1 MFFKISINYINE
13 FFFVLKH
20 QLRKIYL
27 NSSIYNK
34 KISKVE
40 AISLV
45 YKPSL
50 NILSSLIKYE
60 KQKNKIEDF
69 NIQSIWEN
77 KNLKHNDFKKL
88 HSFYWLFSIDLESSN
103 KVTQLIIKNW
113 ITKNQNYQTKSWE
126 IDILSK
132 RIIAWISNSKIT
144 YDESDINYKN
154 IFNEIISKQV
164 NHLINEIDRSSKL
177 NDKMIGCTAIT
188 IAGIAY
194 KNNKFLDYGL
204 SLLKKI
210 INTSF
215 DNNYFPKSRNIRQ
228 MVFYLKYFI
237 LIREL
242 LKDSLNDV
250 PEYLDEI
257 IFYLGKSYIF
267 FSKSFNKSFL
277 FNGNNDTNSKDF
289 DKYLNLFRYQFKS
302 NEVEISGYTIL
313 RNRNAIL
320 AVDTGN
326 NPGKSYSQNYQSGAL
341 SFEFFFKNEKLIT
354 NSGYFQDHNH
364 QLNRISKSTAAHSTL
379 TLDNS
384 SVCNFRKNTKGPSVV
399 SSGFKTF
406 DHQVTFEKN
415 FWRIKC
421 SHDGYLSRYGV
432 IHQRNLEFNTDKNIL
447 LGREKLI
454 KKKNF
459 KLTNFEIRFHLL
471 PNIKVIKLQDNKSVL
486 IELENSGWKF
496 FSNDGLIGIETG
508 LYFGNKNNYVENQNI
523 FISGVTAGDEQLI
536 EWEISKI

>member
-77 KNLKHNDFKKL
+77 KNLKYNDFKKI
-88 HSFYWLFSIDLESSN
+88 HSFYWLFSIDLKSSN

-194 KNNKFLDYGL
+194 KNNKYLDYGL

>member
-77 KNLKHNDFKKL
+77 KNLKYNDFKKI
-88 HSFYWLFSIDLESSN
+88 HSFYWLFSIDLKSSN

-164 NHLINEIDRSSKL
+164 NHLINEIDTSSKL

-194 KNNKFLDYGL
+194 KNNKYLDYGL

-242 LKDSLNDV
+242 LKDSLNDI